1 MSNYMETN
9 QYEDIINLPHHQSV
23 TRPHMSIHDRAAQ
36 FSPFAALTGYDEEVT
51 ETARLTDRKLELTEE
66 KKTELD
72 MKLSAIKDKVKS
84 KPEIVLTYF
93 IPDERKSGGKYV
105 TVLVSVKKVDTYAR
119 TIVLSDNSV
128 INIDDIADI
137 IYHIA

>member
-1 MSNYMETN
+1 MNNYMENN

-137 IYHIA
+137 SEVS

>member
-1 MSNYMETN
+1 MNNYMETN

-137 IYHIA
+137 SEVK

>member
-1 MSNYMETN
+1 MNNYMETN